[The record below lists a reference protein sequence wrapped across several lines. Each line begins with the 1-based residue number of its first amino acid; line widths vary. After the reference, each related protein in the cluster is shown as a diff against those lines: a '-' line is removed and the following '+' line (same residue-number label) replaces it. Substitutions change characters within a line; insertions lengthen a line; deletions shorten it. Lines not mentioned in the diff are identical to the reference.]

1 MINIGEVRNAMKKRS
16 DRCNQLHTLHDRL
29 VDEVRLMSAGVQEE
43 EEGFEN
49 PIEMHNIIRSLQT
62 VLHQINLEL
71 QKCPPEE

>member
-1 MINIGEVRNAMKKRS
+1 MKKQS
-16 DRCNQLHTLHDRL
+16 YRCNQLRTLHDRL
-29 VDEVRLMSAGVQEE
+29 VDEVKLLNASVQEE

-49 PIEMHNIIRSLQT
+49 PLEMHDILMGLQT

>member
-1 MINIGEVRNAMKKRS
+1 MKKRS
-16 DRCNQLHTLHDRL
+16 DRCDQLRKFHDRL
-29 VDEVRLMSAGVQEE
+29 VDEVKLLKESAQEE

-49 PIEMHNIIRSLQT
+49 PLEIHNIIMSLET

>member
-1 MINIGEVRNAMKKRS
+1 MKEGS
-16 DRCNQLHTLHDRL
+16 YRCNQLRKLHDRL
-29 VDEVRLMSAGVQEE
+29 VDEVKLLKESAQEE

-49 PIEMHNIIRSLQT
+49 PLEIHNILMSLET

>member
-1 MINIGEVRNAMKKRS
+1 MKKRS
-16 DRCNQLHTLHDRL
+16 ERCNQLRTLHDQL
-29 VDEVRLMSAGVQEE
+29 IAEVKLLRENVQEE

-49 PIEMHNIIRSLQT
+49 PIEMHNIIMGLQT

>member
-1 MINIGEVRNAMKKRS
+1 MKKRS
-16 DRCNQLHTLHDRL
+16 ERCDQLRTLHDRL
-29 VDEVRLMSAGVQEE
+29 VAEVKLLRENVQEE

-49 PIEMHNIIRSLQT
+49 PIEMHNIIMGLQT

>member
-1 MINIGEVRNAMKKRS
+1 MIDLGEVRNTMKKRS
-16 DRCNQLHTLHDRL
+16 VRCNQLRTLHDRL
-29 VDEVRLMSAGVQEE
+29 VDEVKLLRASVQEE

-49 PIEMHNIIRSLQT
+49 PIEMHNIIMSLQT

>member
-1 MINIGEVRNAMKKRS
+1 MKKRS
-16 DRCNQLHTLHDRL
+16 DRCDQLHTLHDRL
-29 VDEVRLMSAGVQEE
+29 VDEVRLLRASVQEE

-49 PIEMHNIIRSLQT
+49 PIEMHNIIMGLQT

>member
-1 MINIGEVRNAMKKRS
+1 MIDIGEVRNTMKKRS
-16 DRCNQLHTLHDRL
+16 NRCNQLRTLHDRL
-29 VDEVRLMSAGVQEE
+29 VDEVRLLSAGVQEE

-71 QKCPPEE
+71 QKCPPEK

>member
-1 MINIGEVRNAMKKRS
+1 MKKQS
-16 DRCNQLHTLHDRL
+16 DRCDQLRKLHDRL
-29 VDEVRLMSAGVQEE
+29 VDEVRLLQESAQEE

-49 PIEMHNIIRSLQT
+49 PLEMHNVLMGLQT

>member
-1 MINIGEVRNAMKKRS
+1 MKKRS
-16 DRCNQLHTLHDRL
+16 ARCNQLRTLHDRL
-29 VDEVRLMSAGVQEE
+29 VDEVRLLSAGVQEE

>member
-1 MINIGEVRNAMKKRS
+1 MRKRS
-16 DRCNQLHTLHDRL
+16 DQCSQLRKLHDRL
-29 VDEVRLMSAGVQEE
+29 VEEVRLLRESVQEE

-49 PIEMHNIIRSLQT
+49 PIEMHNIIMSLQT

>member
-1 MINIGEVRNAMKKRS
+1 MKRQS
-16 DRCNQLHTLHDRL
+16 YRCNQLRTLHDRL
-29 VDEVRLMSAGVQEE
+29 VDEVKLLKESAQEE

-49 PIEMHNIIRSLQT
+49 PLEIHNILMSLET

>member
-1 MINIGEVRNAMKKRS
+1 MIDLGEVRNTMKKQS
-16 DRCNQLHTLHDRL
+16 DRCNELRTLHDRL
-29 VDEVRLMSAGVQEE
+29 VDEVSLLRASVQEE

-49 PIEMHNIIRSLQT
+49 PIEMHNIIMSLQT

>member
-1 MINIGEVRNAMKKRS
+1 MKKRS
-16 DRCNQLHTLHDRL
+16 ERCNQLRTLHDRL
-29 VDEVRLMSAGVQEE
+29 IAEVKLLRENVQEE

-49 PIEMHNIIRSLQT
+49 PIEMHNIIMGLQT

>member
-1 MINIGEVRNAMKKRS
+1 MKERS
-16 DRCNQLHTLHDRL
+16 YRCNQLRKLHDRL
-29 VDEVRLMSAGVQEE
+29 VDEVKLLKESAQEE

-49 PIEMHNIIRSLQT
+49 PLEIHNIIMSLET

>member
-1 MINIGEVRNAMKKRS
+1 MMKQS
-16 DRCNQLHTLHDRL
+16 DRCDQLRTLHDRL
-29 VDEVRLMSAGVQEE
+29 VDEVRLLRENVQEE

-49 PIEMHNIIRSLQT
+49 PIEMHNIIMSLET